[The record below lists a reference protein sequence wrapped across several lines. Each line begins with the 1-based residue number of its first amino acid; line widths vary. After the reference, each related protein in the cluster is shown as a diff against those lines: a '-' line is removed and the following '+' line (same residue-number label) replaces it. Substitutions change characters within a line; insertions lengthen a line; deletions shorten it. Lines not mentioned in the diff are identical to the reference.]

1 MYSIKYHHK
10 DSSTEYY
17 MYRAGDQDYSLTSG
31 KLSMEM
37 GKAGELNISL
47 PITNPAIDS
56 FECLTDEI
64 IVLRDN
70 VEIWR
75 GRAVTSQQDFDLT
88 GTLVCEGV
96 LAYLYDTV
104 YPPFEFHGKPIDLLK
119 AVINNHNSFV
129 SNDKKFTVG
138 NITVADRNDYINRS
152 ATDYLKSIEILSSRF
167 VESSLGGYFRVRV
180 QGGVKYLDYL
190 ENYDNTA
197 SQNVEFGENILDLAT
212 EIEYGD
218 AITAIL
224 PLGAKDEKTG
234 EKLTV
239 KSVNAG
245 DIYVR
250 DTGLISSRGFV
261 AEVVEWEDVTEDS
274 NLLTKARNYLAQA
287 STFIQTFK
295 IKAIDL
301 HYADAEVEAFNLGDS
316 VRVVSEAHGVNQYS
330 ELYKASF
337 DLLDPSNDSYEFG
350 ITRTNNSL
358 TGRAASSQR
367 NIKDSISNLTVN
379 FHKIAADYVTTDYLS
394 ANYATITQ
402 LDAEH
407 AHIVDLQADVA
418 QIDTA
423 LINKADIADLNAA
436 NAHITD
442 LEANYANIHTLLSG
456 NAGIGDLQTIHLT
469 SQNSVIDVA
478 VIRNL
483 LANNITVNDLMAGDI
498 ITNKQRIISNDGSFL
513 IDGSTQTIKDEN
525 GNVRIQIGR
534 DANNE
539 FTFILYDENGTGVL
553 LDADGIHESAI
564 ADGLI
569 KDAKIANDANIQ
581 ATKLDIASL
590 FTAMNA
596 DGSNTLYANKI
607 WFSDTNQSLTQAY
620 SQMSTS
626 ITNISDS
633 VSGIETTANHAESVA
648 EEASRNADKAIEAI
662 AGITSLDNLTAI
674 LSNDAC
680 VVHTYY
686 DGTGGDYQYAMTKVY
701 AYKGDTDVTQA
712 AAVTVYNVSAGLAGT
727 WSPSTKTYQVTE
739 MTALNGYVD
748 FEVAYGITT
757 GYLLIDTA
765 SVANNGIIMPDGKK
779 LKINTDVA
787 RVYKRFSISKSP
799 DGMAGTN
806 YNLQTSVG
814 VIRRSTDGTAL
825 APPSITF
832 SAIKTVGEITSEY
845 IGKYK
850 IEETSDLSTW
860 VQKYYSSTTE
870 RTKTYTPTLSAKM
883 IRCTLMNEDGTYLD
897 SQTVT
902 VISDADEL
910 NDDVKTAQQAIQTVT
925 NRVGIVESSING
937 LSVDLEETQTELHGV
952 AAGQL
957 LFQTPYT
964 VSDNIATF
972 EAKVFK
978 AGEEVHTE
986 YPRGWF
992 QWFRK
997 TEEGTVT
1004 IGSGY
1009 SVAVDKTSMGYGG
1022 SIVGRF
1028 TTHDTGLLT
1037 LPDGNHVVMP
1047 NGDRLLIYSP
1057 PLLAFDVETNLYQD
1071 DALINKFSAIGT
1083 QFDVTLGKISAIVS
1097 DSEISQYST
1106 GNTMSSKLSAVVQDV
1121 SGLSAQFSEMETTQE
1136 GTISRVTQLETNVDG
1151 LSSSVVYTNDY
1162 TGETIASL
1170 INQSASTVT
1179 INASHINLTAKNVA
1193 DIVNGGD
1200 STIQEAKIAL
1210 TGSNL
1215 VDKINASTA
1224 IIQANR
1230 INLTGYVTMTNLQT
1244 AGQTVINGG
1253 NITTGYLSANRIQGG
1268 TLKLGGAS
1276 NGNGILEVYN
1286 ASDTL
1291 VGRMNNTGLYAI
1303 DATING
1309 TIKMIQPGDK
1319 TGAYV
1324 YGELGSFNVNDPY
1337 KKTVITTQRGL
1348 KLYGVGNTY
1357 DSTIYIYPA
1366 TQYRNMTAIGTTGTL
1381 ILYSNSE
1388 KAGSSAS
1395 VSVTSLN
1402 HVELEAF
1409 SSATNK
1415 GCMVDIGTGS
1425 INVYSESAPNAMSSN
1440 TGSFNATTGNLT
1452 IKGTV
1457 YAGSKSNIV
1466 ETDNYGTR
1474 ILGAYETPSPLYG
1487 DVGSGITD
1495 EEGYCY
1501 IEIDDI
1507 FREVSRT
1514 DLTYY
1519 VILQKQGEGD
1529 LWVEEKS
1536 PFYFVVKG
1544 TANLRFDWEIKVR
1557 QLINI
1562 NDRLEDYDIKIAEPS
1577 DEEDILI
1584 KEVVEVYK
1592 SELDTLIKEQE
1603 EILYEAA

>member
-1 MYSIKYHHK
+1 MYGINYKHK
-10 DSSTEYY
+10 GSSTEYPL
-17 MYRAGDQDYSLTSG
+17 YRAGDQDYCLTSG
-31 KLSMEM
+31 KLSVEM

-88 GTLVCEGV
+88 GTLVCEGA

-104 YPPFEFHGKPIDLLK
+104 YPPFEFQGKPIDLLK

-152 ATDYLKSIEILSSRF
+152 ATDYLKSIEVLSSRF

-218 AITAIL
+218 AVTAIL
-224 PLGAKDEKTG
+224 PLGARINEETG

-261 AEVVEWEDVTEDS
+261 AEVVEWEDVTEAS

-442 LEANYANIHTLLSG
+442 LEADYANIHTLLSG

-539 FTFILYDENGTGVL
+539 FTFVLYDENGTGVL

-564 ADGLI
+564 GDGLI
-569 KDAKIANDANIQ
+569 KDSMVANNANIQ

-648 EEASRNADKAIEAI
+648 EAASRNADKAIEAI

-701 AYKGDTDVTQA
+701 AYKGDTDVTQVSA
-712 AAVTVYNVSAGLAGT
+712 ITVYNVSAGLAGT

-748 FEVAYGITT
+748 FEIAYGIQT

-832 SAIKTVGEITSEY
+832 SAIKTVGEVTSEY

-883 IRCTLMNEDGTYLD
+883 IRCTLMDEDGTYLD

-937 LSVDLEETQTELHGV
+937 LSVDLEETKTELHGV

-978 AGEEVHTE
+978 AGEDVHTE
-986 YPRGWF
+986 YPRVWF

-1028 TTHDTGLLT
+1028 TTHDAGLLT

-1047 NGDRLLIYSP
+1047 NEDRLLIYSP

-1071 DALINKFSAIGT
+1071 DALINKFSTIGT

-1179 INASHINLTAKNVA
+1179 INASHINLT
-1193 DIVNGGD
+1193 
-1200 STIQEAKIAL
+1200 
-1210 TGSNL
+1210 
-1215 VDKINASTA
+1215 
-1224 IIQANR
+1224 
-1230 INLTGYVTMTNLQT
+1230 GYVTMTNLQT
-1244 AGQTVINGG
+1244 AGQTNINGG
-1253 NITTGYLSANRIQGG
+1253 NITTGIIQDSSGNTSWNLSTGALSSKKLSIDSTYFKLTQTGVITAASGTIGGWTIGSSSLYRNSAVWGTANAQYFGSGGLSVGSTFKVTSSGYMTCTSGAIGGFTIGTATISNNSVTLDSQGLALKYNGTSVGRIGCNIKTGDSSKRGLEFGLDYASSYMTWAWSESASATTRKMKLSYTPRAVGDYAAGRLHVSCDSDFHNFRAYRFWFDPNTGG
-1268 TLKLGGAS
+1268 PVGGVNISTVIIPSEIRS
-1276 NGNGILEVYN
+1276 NGEIARYYTMKFVNGIL
-1286 ASDTL
+1286 
-1291 VGRMNNTGLYAI
+1291 MN
-1303 DATING
+1303 
-1309 TIKMIQPGDK
+1309 K
-1319 TGAYV
+1319 
-1324 YGELGSFNVNDPY
+1324 
-1337 KKTVITTQRGL
+1337 
-1348 KLYGVGNTY
+1348 
-1357 DSTIYIYPA
+1357 
-1366 TQYRNMTAIGTTGTL
+1366 
-1381 ILYSNSE
+1381 
-1388 KAGSSAS
+1388 
-1395 VSVTSLN
+1395 
-1402 HVELEAF
+1402 
-1409 SSATNK
+1409 
-1415 GCMVDIGTGS
+1415 
-1425 INVYSESAPNAMSSN
+1425 
-1440 TGSFNATTGNLT
+1440 
-1452 IKGTV
+1452 
-1457 YAGSKSNIV
+1457 
-1466 ETDNYGTR
+1466 
-1474 ILGAYETPSPLYG
+1474 
-1487 DVGSGITD
+1487 
-1495 EEGYCY
+1495 
-1501 IEIDDI
+1501 
-1507 FREVSRT
+1507 
-1514 DLTYY
+1514 
-1519 VILQKQGEGD
+1519 
-1529 LWVEEKS
+1529 
-1536 PFYFVVKG
+1536 
-1544 TANLRFDWEIKVR
+1544 
-1557 QLINI
+1557 
-1562 NDRLEDYDIKIAEPS
+1562 
-1577 DEEDILI
+1577 
-1584 KEVVEVYK
+1584 
-1592 SELDTLIKEQE
+1592 
-1603 EILYEAA
+1603 